1 MGLPSHILPRP
12 SLFASAEAEPAG
24 RGTQLLLK
32 VRRYLLSAA
41 VLTAEGAIF
50 LMMKSLQAYG
60 SSC

>member
-1 MGLPSHILPRP
+1 MGLPSHMLPRP
-12 SLFASAEAEPAG
+12 SLFTPSEVEPAG

-32 VRRYLLSAA
+32 VNRYLLSAA

>member
-1 MGLPSHILPRP
+1 MGLPSHMLPRP
-12 SLFASAEAEPAG
+12 SLFTSSKVEPAG

-32 VRRYLLSAA
+32 VKRYLFSAA